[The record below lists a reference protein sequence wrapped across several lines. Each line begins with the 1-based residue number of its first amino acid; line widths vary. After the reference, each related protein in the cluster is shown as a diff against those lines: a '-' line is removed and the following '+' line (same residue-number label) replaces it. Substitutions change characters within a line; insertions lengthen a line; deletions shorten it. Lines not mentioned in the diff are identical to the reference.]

1 MLKVL
6 IKKLV
11 IVFFVELILEEIDVL
26 QYVEKFMKL
35 CKLEFCMV
43 IIDILE
49 FLGIVSVVNLKDFG
63 YYDILCILLSGKI
76 DYYCEIY

>member
-1 MLKVL
+1 
-6 IKKLV
+6 
-11 IVFFVELILEEIDVL
+11 
-26 QYVEKFMKL
+26 
-35 CKLEFCMV
+35 MV

-63 YYDILCILLSGKI
+63 YYDILRILLSGKI